1 MPQIA
6 NITVKAA
13 NGTTDVVYTAMTPSS
28 GDTTPA
34 FWRAEGSG
42 ASASLRATFQL
53 SSKWNG
59 PKTARR
65 VTGAFQ
71 YPQTATVDGVETVIN
86 RVPVEFSFLVPQA
99 VPDTLIAEAV
109 AQAANLIK
117 ATLIQDSIKSGFAP
131 T

>member
-71 YPQTATVDGVETVIN
+71 YPQTATVDGVERSLTA
-86 RVPVEFSFLVPQA
+86 FLSSFRSSSRRLS
-99 VPDTLIAEAV
+99 LIPSS
-109 AQAANLIK
+109 LRRSRKRPI
-117 ATLIQDSIKSGFAP
+117 LLSRR
-131 T
+131 